1 VQLAGGKLP
10 NRLRHSRAA
19 HDHAHW
25 NNRDLKRDI
34 AHGVRNGLHFA
45 PARMSDELLPRI
57 LPNRKIKR
65 AAVRFLLY
73 TASFQ
78 LPCRPAACRRR
89 GPPGRPMMAAKIEA
103 AVKIGDMIRVRVIR
117 PRRADWSAP
126 PEAPDF

>member
-1 VQLAGGKLP
+1 LHDVVQLAGGKLP

-34 AHGVRNGLHFA
+34 AHGVHNGLHFQ

-65 AAVRFLLY
+65 AAV
-73 TASFQ
+73 TALILS
-78 LPCRPAACRRR
+78 
-89 GPPGRPMMAAKIEA
+89 AK
-103 AVKIGDMIRVRVIR
+103 
-117 PRRADWSAP
+117 
-126 PEAPDF
+126 